1 MGTFISDSKT
11 QVLCAHPYTSM
22 HTHAS
27 FLDIPISSLPDSAPS
42 SPLAMEVR
50 HLLLSRSLCTS
61 HLARS
66 LSTKSVLLFHPAYYS
81 HTCSLRAFSL
91 TDIFQSPTSVAVE
104 QHYSKT
110 SHRPNTSQ
118 ATQLLMT
125 PEERRHCESLGVSSG
140 PFHGHRPTTHPTV
153 GCKLTKGWKW
163 PQLAHRGHFQLCTH
177 TCLSSVIQFLLGS
190 GASFYFCIFL
200 RSFNSLYFSC
210 TKLCGGHQKQLF
222 KWCLAALCG

>member
-1 MGTFISDSKT
+1 MCTGGSLGDIYIWFKDPSALCPPLYIYAYTCLLPGYPYLLPTWFCSFQSPDHGGEAFATIQESVYITPSQISFHKK
-11 QVLCAHPYTSM
+11 C
-22 HTHAS
+22 
-27 FLDIPISSLPDSAPS
+27 II
-42 SPLAMEVR
+42 
-50 HLLLSRSLCTS
+50 
-61 HLARS
+61 
-66 LSTKSVLLFHPAYYS
+66 LFHPAYYS

-110 SHRPNTSQ
+110 SHCPNTSQ

-190 GASFYFCIFL
+190 GAAFYFCIFL
-200 RSFNSLYFSC
+200 LFFFK
-210 TKLCGGHQKQLF
+210 KL
-222 KWCLAALCG
+222 